1 MFFERG
7 NLFFSNVPM
16 VLMNLGAFAKL
27 FDRPVVEIVGKNSGF
42 FAQLYDEVLIFE
54 HFTESVVEH

>member
-16 VLMNLGAFAKL
+16 VLMNIGAFAEL
-27 FDRPVVEIVGKNSGF
+27 FDRPVVEIVGKNSCF
-42 FAQLYDEVLIFE
+42 FAQLYDEVFIFK
-54 HFTESVVEH
+54 HLTKSVVEH